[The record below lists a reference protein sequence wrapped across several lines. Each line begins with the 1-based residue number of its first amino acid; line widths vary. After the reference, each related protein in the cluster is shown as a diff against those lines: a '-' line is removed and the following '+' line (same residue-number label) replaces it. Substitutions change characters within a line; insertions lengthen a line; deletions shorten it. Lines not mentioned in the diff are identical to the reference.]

1 MAGAYPKQ
9 RCDSW
14 AADLTQEQ
22 QWDLYAK
29 FRRWNWKRVAD
40 FARDEYGIDAPS
52 RSRLYAWFK
61 QMAKMESAHRIEQA
75 ILARNAVDDLAA
87 AAKMTDTHLIDSY
100 KTLAAE
106 LAINGDAQTAKLY
119 TEMALDLAAQQT
131 KRRELE
137 LKAAAQQTKDDQ
149 LKLAREKFE
158 AAEARLSAARDVVTD
173 ELLTDE
179 QRTERIKEIFGL

>member
-1 MAGAYPKQ
+1 M

-22 QWDLYAK
+22 QWKIYSMMRRHPWQQVCEYIAK
-29 FRRWNWKRVAD
+29 EHSV
-40 FARDEYGIDAPS
+40 EAPS
-52 RSRLYAWFK
+52 RSRLYAWRK
-61 QMAKMESAHRIEQA
+61 RMAKMESGHRIEQA